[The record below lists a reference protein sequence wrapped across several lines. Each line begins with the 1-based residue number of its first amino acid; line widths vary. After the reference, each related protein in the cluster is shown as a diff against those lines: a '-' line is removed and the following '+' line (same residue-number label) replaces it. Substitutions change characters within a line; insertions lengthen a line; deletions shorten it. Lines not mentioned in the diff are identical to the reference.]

1 MNRAEAAGDMVAV
14 RGRVGI
20 EDIIT
25 ITYHNERNIMEC
37 NSSKKLREHL
47 TENKRQRF
55 TSKSYFIFKTKH
67 GKCLVDR
74 LPLILRCAQNRLTN

>member
-25 ITYHNERNIMEC
+25 IIYHNKRNIMEC

-47 TENKRQRF
+47 TENKR
-55 TSKSYFIFKTKH
+55 
-67 GKCLVDR
+67 
-74 LPLILRCAQNRLTN
+74 